1 MPEHTISVKTYV
13 LVWAA
18 LIVLTAATTGI
29 AFLDLGR
36 FNAVVALGIAVV
48 KMLLVALFFMHVLY
62 STKLTKV
69 VVVGGLFWLALLI
82 FLTLSD
88 FLTRGWLPFPGK

>member
-1 MPEHTISVKTYV
+1 
-13 LVWAA
+13 
-18 LIVLTAATTGI
+18 
-29 AFLDLGR
+29 
-36 FNAVVALGIAVV
+36 
-48 KMLLVALFFMHVLY
+48 MLLVALFFMHVLY

>member
-1 MPEHTISVKTYV
+1 MPQIFHPSTNTFSRLSIS
-13 LVWAA
+13 
-18 LIVLTAATTGI
+18 
-29 AFLDLGR
+29 
-36 FNAVVALGIAVV
+36 IAVI

-69 VVVGGLFWLALLI
+69 VVVGGLFWLGLQI

-88 FLTRGWLPFPGK
+88 FLTRGWLSFPGK